1 MQSIPPHATS
11 PPPISWRMQAVLAF
25 LCLSQRKHMYTSAAR
40 LHAMLRNGVTAAP
53 APPSDEQMHVQALDA
68 PEGWSCWRLSPA
80 EQIPTPERAWLYLHG
95 GAYVRPIT
103 AWHWRLLR
111 RLVAES
117 GCTII
122 VPQYPLAP
130 ASTCANTIPCLQQ
143 AVQAW
148 MAPYAQYSVMG
159 DSAGGGMA
167 VALSLAQ
174 HDTSE
179 RMAQQ
184 LLLITP
190 WLDLTMDDDAC
201 ANIARSDPML
211 ALGGAREAG
220 LLYAGNLPTHHPWCS
235 PVMADP
241 HGLPPIQMWC
251 AERDIC
257 TPAALRFAER
267 VRQANGH
274 ITVHHGL
281 GMPHVW
287 PLLPAPEGWAA
298 RWELVQAIH
307 AR

>member
-1 MQSIPPHATS
+1 
-11 PPPISWRMQAVLAF
+11 MQAVLAF
-25 LCLSQRKHMYTSAAR
+25 LRLSQRKHMYTSAER
-40 LHAMLRNGVTAAP
+40 LHAMLHSGVSAAP
-53 APPSDEQMHVQALDA
+53 APASDEQLQVHTLDA
-68 PEGWSCWRLSPA
+68 PPGWVCTRLSPA
-80 EQIPTPERAWLYLHG
+80 GNLPAPERAWIYLHG

-111 RLVAES
+111 RLVVES

-130 ASTCANTIPCLQQ
+130 GSTCASTIPCLQQ
-143 AVQAW
+143 SVQAW
-148 MAPYAQYSVMG
+148 MEHYAHYGLIG
-159 DSAGGGMA
+159 DSAGAGMA

-174 HDTSE
+174 HDTGE

-190 WLDLTMDDDAC
+190 WLDITLDDATC
-201 ANIARSDPML
+201 ADIAQSDPML
-211 ALGGAREAG
+211 AIDGAREAG
-220 LLYAGNLPTHHPWCS
+220 RLYAGNLPTSHPWCS

-241 HGLPPIQMWC
+241 RGLPPTHMWC
-251 AERDIC
+251 AEHDIC
-257 TPAALRFAER
+257 TPAALRFAEQ
-267 VRQANGH
+267 VRHTGGR
-274 ITVHHGL
+274 ITVHHGR

-298 RWELVQAIH
+298 RWEMVQAMH